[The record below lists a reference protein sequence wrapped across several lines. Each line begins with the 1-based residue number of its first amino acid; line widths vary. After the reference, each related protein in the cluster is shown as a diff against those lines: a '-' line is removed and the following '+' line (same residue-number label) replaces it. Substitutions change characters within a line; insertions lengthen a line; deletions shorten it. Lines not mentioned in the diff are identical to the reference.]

1 MRYIFSFDFSV
12 SVEVDASFPPPL
24 SYLTACD
31 NDHSSAEERDDSGVV
46 LALLLKEPCRFRFY
60 LINLVAEVQV
70 LLNLHQVHLYL
81 IRVHLHRSLLC
92 HSKIDHTTIVA
103 RGGKQRA

>member
-1 MRYIFSFDFSV
+1 MIEILFLVFDLFSILG
-12 SVEVDASFPPPL
+12 EVDRTQASLLL

-92 HSKIDHTTIVA
+92 HSKIDHTTL
-103 RGGKQRA
+103 